1 MKKKIILSFLVGMLS
16 ACSYYEKKAESIV
29 SPNCEISTVKISI
42 DEAYYDSVASRIS
55 DTTFMILDED
65 DNTMFSCIDKIM
77 AYRDKFYV
85 LDKNESRT
93 VVSFEKDGSPGHRYG
108 RVGQGPGEYVF
119 PWDMDVDETG
129 VYVLDTNSKKVIHYS
144 EEGTFLGERSLPF
157 FADALKR
164 LKNGNFIFNI
174 TPDGKQ
180 LPALVV
186 TDSLMNPV
194 GRSNSYP
201 EGYVGGCSTGYI
213 FRNNGSEVAFY
224 RSPSDTLIM
233 LDESGKTDAFVVFD
247 FLGKAIPEE
256 AKTNYLAFRGSGVT
270 KDYLRLVNNPIAVSD
285 SIWVGLVEDGED
297 QYTILFNPL
306 KNQCGGRKFTD
317 ASSVYDMIEPIFS
330 DGKGTLF
337 NLISWELKDHRCQ
350 DYESLPDTVK
360 NALDNG
366 NRVLLIHKFP
376 V

>member
-337 NLISWELKDHRCQ
+337 NLISWELKDRCQ

>member
-16 ACSYYEKKAESIV
+16 ACSYYEKKVESIV

-55 DTTFMILDED
+55 DTTFLILDED

-213 FRNNGSEVAFY
+213 FRKNGSEVAFY

-337 NLISWELKDHRCQ
+337 SLISWELKDWCR

>member
-16 ACSYYEKKAESIV
+16 ACSYYEKKVESIV
-29 SPNCEISTVKISI
+29 SPNCKISTVKISI

-55 DTTFMILDED
+55 DTTFLILGED
-65 DNTMFSCIDKIM
+65 DNTMFSYVDKIV
-77 AYRDKFYV
+77 AYNDKYYL
-85 LDKNESRT
+85 LDQSALRT

-337 NLISWELKDHRCQ
+337 NLISWELKDRCQ

>member
-16 ACSYYEKKAESIV
+16 ACSYYEKKVESIV

-55 DTTFMILDED
+55 DTTFLILDED
-65 DNTMFSCIDKIM
+65 DKTMFSCIDKIM

-201 EGYVGGCSTGYI
+201 EGYIGGCSTGYI
-213 FRNNGSEVAFY
+213 FRKNGSEVAFY

-256 AKTNYLAFRGSGVT
+256 AKTNYLAFRRSGVT

-337 NLISWELKDHRCQ
+337 NLISWELKDRCQ

>member
-16 ACSYYEKKAESIV
+16 ACSYYEKKVESIV
-29 SPNCEISTVKISI
+29 SPNCKISTVKISI

-55 DTTFMILDED
+55 DTTFLILGED
-65 DNTMFSCIDKIM
+65 DNTMFSYVDKIV
-77 AYRDKFYV
+77 AYNDKYYL
-85 LDKNESRT
+85 LDQSALRT

-201 EGYVGGCSTGYI
+201 EGYVGGRSTGYI

-337 NLISWELKDHRCQ
+337 NLISWELKDRCQ

>member
-16 ACSYYEKKAESIV
+16 ACSYYEKKVESIV
-29 SPNCEISTVKISI
+29 SPNCKISTVKISI

-55 DTTFMILDED
+55 DTTFLILDED
-65 DNTMFSCIDKIM
+65 DKTMFSCIDKIM

-213 FRNNGSEVAFY
+213 FRKNGSEVAFY

-337 NLISWELKDHRCQ
+337 SLISWELKDRCR

>member
-233 LDESGKTDAFVVFD
+233 LDENGKTDAFVVFD

-337 NLISWELKDHRCQ
+337 NLISWELKDRCQ
-350 DYESLPDTVK
+350 DYELLPDTVK

>member
-16 ACSYYEKKAESIV
+16 ACSYYEKKVESIV

-65 DNTMFSCIDKIM
+65 DNTMFSYVDKIV
-77 AYRDKFYV
+77 AYNDKYYL
-85 LDKNESRT
+85 LDQSALRT

-213 FRNNGSEVAFY
+213 FRKNGSEVAFY

-337 NLISWELKDHRCQ
+337 SLISWELKDRCR

>member
-16 ACSYYEKKAESIV
+16 ACSYYEKKVESIV
-29 SPNCEISTVKISI
+29 SPNCKINTVKISI

-55 DTTFMILDED
+55 DTTFLILGED
-65 DNTMFSCIDKIM
+65 DKTMFSYVDKIV
-77 AYRDKFYV
+77 AYNDKYYL
-85 LDKNESRT
+85 LDQSALRM

-213 FRNNGSEVAFY
+213 FRKNGLEVAFY

-337 NLISWELKDHRCQ
+337 NLISWELKDRCQ
-350 DYESLPDTVK
+350 DYELLPDTVK

>member
-16 ACSYYEKKAESIV
+16 ACSYYEKKVESIV

-55 DTTFMILDED
+55 DTTFLILDED
-65 DNTMFSCIDKIM
+65 DKTMFSCIDKIM

-213 FRNNGSEVAFY
+213 FRKNGSEVAFY

-337 NLISWELKDHRCQ
+337 SLISWELKDRCR

>member
-16 ACSYYEKKAESIV
+16 ACSYYEKKVESIV
-29 SPNCEISTVKISI
+29 SPNCKISMVKISI

-55 DTTFMILDED
+55 DTTFLILDED
-65 DNTMFSCIDKIM
+65 DKTMFSYVDKIV
-77 AYRDKFYV
+77 AYNDKFYV

-144 EEGTFLGERSLPF
+144 EEGMFLGERSLPF

-213 FRNNGSEVAFY
+213 FRKNGSEVAFY

-337 NLISWELKDHRCQ
+337 SLISWELKDRCR
-350 DYESLPDTVK
+350 DYESLPDTIK

>member
-16 ACSYYEKKAESIV
+16 ACSYYEKKVESIV

-55 DTTFMILDED
+55 DTTFLILDED

-164 LKNGNFIFNI
+164 LKNGYFIFNI

-201 EGYVGGCSTGYI
+201 EGYIGGCSTGYI
-213 FRNNGSEVAFY
+213 FRKNGSEVAFY

-337 NLISWELKDHRCQ
+337 NLISWELKDRCQ
-350 DYESLPDTVK
+350 DYELLPDTVK

>member
-55 DTTFMILDED
+55 DTTFLILGED
-65 DNTMFSCIDKIM
+65 DNTMFSYVDKIV
-77 AYRDKFYV
+77 AYNDKYYL
-85 LDKNESRT
+85 LDQSALRT

-213 FRNNGSEVAFY
+213 FRKNGSEVAFY

-337 NLISWELKDHRCQ
+337 SLISWELKDRCR

>member
-16 ACSYYEKKAESIV
+16 ACSYYEKKVESIV
-29 SPNCEISTVKISI
+29 SPNCKISMVKISI

-55 DTTFMILDED
+55 DTTFLILGED
-65 DNTMFSCIDKIM
+65 DKTMFSYVDKIV
-77 AYRDKFYV
+77 AYNDKYYL
-85 LDKNESRT
+85 LDQSALRT

-213 FRNNGSEVAFY
+213 FRKNGSEVAFY

-337 NLISWELKDHRCQ
+337 SLISWELKDRCR
-350 DYESLPDTVK
+350 DYESLPDTIK

>member
-16 ACSYYEKKAESIV
+16 ACSYYEKKVESIV
-29 SPNCEISTVKISI
+29 SPNCKISTVKISI

-55 DTTFMILDED
+55 DTTFLILGED
-65 DNTMFSCIDKIM
+65 DNTMFSYVDKIV
-77 AYRDKFYV
+77 AYNDKYYL
-85 LDKNESRT
+85 LDQSALRT

-337 NLISWELKDHRCQ
+337 NLISWELKDRCR

>member
-16 ACSYYEKKAESIV
+16 ACSYYEKKVESIV

-55 DTTFMILDED
+55 DTTFLILDED
-65 DNTMFSCIDKIM
+65 DKTMFSCIDKIM

-144 EEGTFLGERSLPF
+144 EEGMFLGERSLPF

-213 FRNNGSEVAFY
+213 FRKNGSEVAFY

-337 NLISWELKDHRCQ
+337 NLISWELKDRCQ

>member
-16 ACSYYEKKAESIV
+16 ACSYYEKKVESIV

-55 DTTFMILDED
+55 DTTFLILDED
-65 DNTMFSCIDKIM
+65 DKTMFSCIDKIM

-213 FRNNGSEVAFY
+213 FRKNGSEVAFY

-337 NLISWELKDHRCQ
+337 SLISWELKDRCR
-350 DYESLPDTVK
+350 DYESLPDTIK

>member
-16 ACSYYEKKAESIV
+16 ACSYYEKKVESIV

-55 DTTFMILDED
+55 DTTFLILDED
-65 DNTMFSCIDKIM
+65 DKTMFSCIDKIM

-201 EGYVGGCSTGYI
+201 EGYIGGCSTGYI
-213 FRNNGSEVAFY
+213 FRKNGSEVAFY

-337 NLISWELKDHRCQ
+337 SLISWELKDRCR
-350 DYESLPDTVK
+350 DYESLPDTIK

>member
-55 DTTFMILDED
+55 DTTFLILDED
-65 DNTMFSCIDKIM
+65 DKTMFSCIDKIM

-306 KNQCGGRKFTD
+306 KDQCGGRKFTD

-337 NLISWELKDHRCQ
+337 NLISWELKDRCQ

>member
-16 ACSYYEKKAESIV
+16 ACSYYEKKVESIV

-55 DTTFMILDED
+55 DTTFLILDED
-65 DNTMFSCIDKIM
+65 DKTMFSCIDKIM

-201 EGYVGGCSTGYI
+201 EGYIGGCSTGYI
-213 FRNNGSEVAFY
+213 FRKNGSEVAFY

-256 AKTNYLAFRGSGVT
+256 AKTNYLAFRRSGVT

-337 NLISWELKDHRCQ
+337 NLISWELKDRCQ

-360 NALDNG
+360 NALDKG

>member
-16 ACSYYEKKAESIV
+16 ACSYYEKKVESIV

-55 DTTFMILDED
+55 DTTFLILDED
-65 DNTMFSCIDKIM
+65 DKTMFSCIDKIM

-201 EGYVGGCSTGYI
+201 EGYIGGCSTGYI
-213 FRNNGSEVAFY
+213 FRKNGSEVAFY

-337 NLISWELKDHRCQ
+337 SLISWELKDRCR

>member
-16 ACSYYEKKAESIV
+16 ACSYYEKKVESIV

-55 DTTFMILDED
+55 DTTFLILDED

-337 NLISWELKDHRCQ
+337 NLISWELKDRCQ

>member
-16 ACSYYEKKAESIV
+16 ACSYYEKKVESIV

-55 DTTFMILDED
+55 DTTFLILGED
-65 DNTMFSCIDKIM
+65 DNTMFSYVDKIV
-77 AYRDKFYV
+77 AYNDKYYL
-85 LDKNESRT
+85 LDQSALRT

-337 NLISWELKDHRCQ
+337 NLISWELKDRCQ

>member
-16 ACSYYEKKAESIV
+16 ACSYYEKKVEPIV

-55 DTTFMILDED
+55 DTTFLILDED
-65 DNTMFSCIDKIM
+65 DKTMFSCIDKIM

-337 NLISWELKDHRCQ
+337 SLISWELKDRCR

>member
-213 FRNNGSEVAFY
+213 F
-224 RSPSDTLIM
+224 
-233 LDESGKTDAFVVFD
+233 K
-247 FLGKAIPEE
+247 
-256 AKTNYLAFRGSGVT
+256 
-270 KDYLRLVNNPIAVSD
+270 
-285 SIWVGLVEDGED
+285 
-297 QYTILFNPL
+297 
-306 KNQCGGRKFTD
+306 
-317 ASSVYDMIEPIFS
+317 
-330 DGKGTLF
+330 
-337 NLISWELKDHRCQ
+337 
-350 DYESLPDTVK
+350 
-360 NALDNG
+360 
-366 NRVLLIHKFP
+366 
-376 V
+376 

>member
-55 DTTFMILDED
+55 DTTFLILDED
-65 DNTMFSCIDKIM
+65 DKTMFSCIDKIM

-129 VYVLDTNSKKVIHYS
+129 VYVLDTNSKRVIHYS

-194 GRSNSYP
+194 GRSNSYS

-213 FRNNGSEVAFY
+213 FRKNGSEVAFY

-337 NLISWELKDHRCQ
+337 NLISWELKDRCQ

>member
-16 ACSYYEKKAESIV
+16 ACSYYEKKVESIV
-29 SPNCEISTVKISI
+29 SPNCKISTVKISI

-55 DTTFMILDED
+55 DTTFLILDED

-233 LDESGKTDAFVVFD
+233 LDENGKTDAFVVFD

-337 NLISWELKDHRCQ
+337 NLISWELKDRCQ
-350 DYESLPDTVK
+350 DYELLPDTVK

>member
-65 DNTMFSCIDKIM
+65 DNTMFSYVDKIV
-77 AYRDKFYV
+77 AYNDKYYL
-85 LDKNESRT
+85 LDQSALRT

-213 FRNNGSEVAFY
+213 FRKNGSEVAFY

-337 NLISWELKDHRCQ
+337 SLISWELKDRCR

>member
-16 ACSYYEKKAESIV
+16 ACSYYEKKVESIV
-29 SPNCEISTVKISI
+29 SPNCKINTVKISI

-55 DTTFMILDED
+55 DTTFLILGED
-65 DNTMFSCIDKIM
+65 DKTMFSYVDKIV
-77 AYRDKFYV
+77 AYNDKYYL
-85 LDKNESRT
+85 LDQSALRT

-213 FRNNGSEVAFY
+213 FRKNGSEVAFY

-337 NLISWELKDHRCQ
+337 NLISWELKDRCQ

>member
-16 ACSYYEKKAESIV
+16 ACSYYEKKVESIV
-29 SPNCEISTVKISI
+29 SPNCKISTVKISI

-55 DTTFMILDED
+55 DTTFLILDED
-65 DNTMFSCIDKIM
+65 DKTMFSCIDKIM

-213 FRNNGSEVAFY
+213 FRKNGSEVAFY

-337 NLISWELKDHRCQ
+337 SLISWELKDRCR
-350 DYESLPDTVK
+350 DYESLPDTIK

>member
-16 ACSYYEKKAESIV
+16 ACSYYEKKVESIV
-29 SPNCEISTVKISI
+29 SPNCKISMVKISI

-55 DTTFMILDED
+55 DTTFLILDED
-65 DNTMFSCIDKIM
+65 DKTMFSYVDKIV
-77 AYRDKFYV
+77 AYNDKFYV

-213 FRNNGSEVAFY
+213 FRKNGSEVAFY

-337 NLISWELKDHRCQ
+337 SLISWELKDRCR

>member
-16 ACSYYEKKAESIV
+16 ACSYYEKKVESIV

-55 DTTFMILDED
+55 DTTFLILDED
-65 DNTMFSCIDKIM
+65 DKTMFSYVDKIM

-144 EEGTFLGERSLPF
+144 EEGMFLGERSLPF

-213 FRNNGSEVAFY
+213 FRKNGSEVAFY

-337 NLISWELKDHRCQ
+337 SLISWELKDRCR

>member
-55 DTTFMILDED
+55 DTTFLILGED
-65 DNTMFSCIDKIM
+65 DNTMFSYVDKIV
-77 AYRDKFYV
+77 AYNDKYYL
-85 LDKNESRT
+85 LDQSALRT

-337 NLISWELKDHRCQ
+337 NLISWELKDRCQ

>member
-16 ACSYYEKKAESIV
+16 ACSYYEKKVESIV
-29 SPNCEISTVKISI
+29 SPNCKISMVKISI

-55 DTTFMILDED
+55 DTTFLILDED
-65 DNTMFSCIDKIM
+65 DKTMFSYVDKIV
-77 AYRDKFYV
+77 AYNDKFYV

-201 EGYVGGCSTGYI
+201 EGYIGGCSTGYI
-213 FRNNGSEVAFY
+213 FRKNGSEVAFY

-256 AKTNYLAFRGSGVT
+256 AKTNYLAFRRSGVT

-337 NLISWELKDHRCQ
+337 NLISWELKDRCQ

-360 NALDNG
+360 NALDKG

>member
-16 ACSYYEKKAESIV
+16 ACSYCEKKVESIV

-55 DTTFMILDED
+55 DTTFLILDED
-65 DNTMFSCIDKIM
+65 DKTMFSCIDKIM

-213 FRNNGSEVAFY
+213 FRKNGSEVAFY

-285 SIWVGLVEDGED
+285 SIWVGLVEDGGD

-337 NLISWELKDHRCQ
+337 SLISWELKDRCR
-350 DYESLPDTVK
+350 DYELLPDTIK

>member
-16 ACSYYEKKAESIV
+16 ACSYYEKKVESIV
-29 SPNCEISTVKISI
+29 SPNCKISTVKISI

-55 DTTFMILDED
+55 DTTFLILDED
-65 DNTMFSCIDKIM
+65 DKTMFSCIDKIM

-144 EEGTFLGERSLPF
+144 EEGMFLGERSLPF

-180 LPALVV
+180 LPALVI

-201 EGYVGGCSTGYI
+201 KGYVGGCSTGYI
-213 FRNNGSEVAFY
+213 FRKNGSEVAFY

-337 NLISWELKDHRCQ
+337 NLISWELKDRCQ
-350 DYESLPDTVK
+350 DYELLPDTVK

>member
-16 ACSYYEKKAESIV
+16 ACSYYEKKVESIV
-29 SPNCEISTVKISI
+29 SPNCKISMVKISI

-55 DTTFMILDED
+55 DTTFLILDED

-213 FRNNGSEVAFY
+213 FRKNGSEVAFY

-337 NLISWELKDHRCQ
+337 SLISWELKDRCR

>member
-16 ACSYYEKKAESIV
+16 ACSYYEKKVESIV
-29 SPNCEISTVKISI
+29 SPNCKISTVKISI

-55 DTTFMILDED
+55 DTTFLILDED
-65 DNTMFSCIDKIM
+65 DKTMFSCIDKIM

-93 VVSFEKDGSPGHRYG
+93 VVSFEKDGSSGHRYG

-201 EGYVGGCSTGYI
+201 KGYVGGCSTGYI
-213 FRNNGSEVAFY
+213 FRKNGSEVAFY

-337 NLISWELKDHRCQ
+337 NLISWELKDRCQ
-350 DYESLPDTVK
+350 DYELLPDTVK